1 MRVSPWRGT
10 AYVVLAATN
19 THARHL
25 APVRGPTRIERNAER
40 LITRKIHN
48 LGANT
53 LTVLAQV
60 S

>member
-1 MRVSPWRGT
+1 M
-10 AYVVLAATN
+10 LAATN

-25 APVRGPTRIERNAER
+25 APVRGPTRIERNAGR